1 MQIFD
6 HSTTLKLTCNL
17 EGVTVARKSPRSRA
31 YFRAI
36 VHRSQTALFSRSA
49 AKLGQYSALYSF
61 DTKDVQLFFTLAIS
75 TWTDSDHKRCTYVS
89 LCLIDLVQP
98 VRIRRRS
105 TRLFLSQLVSQFCCG
120 DKSCTLQE
128 NKFLLL
134 VHTRYRNQ
142 PNSLRKLNEE
152 NKLRAKRSL
161 NKDQIPCTS

>member
-1 MQIFD
+1 M
-6 HSTTLKLTCNL
+6 
-17 EGVTVARKSPRSRA
+17 ARKSPRSRA
-31 YFRAI
+31 SEPNSSFFHAEQQNLGSTVLTVLTQGI
-36 VHRSQTALFSRSA
+36 FSCFLPYQFQL
-49 AKLGQYSALYSF
+49 KLTLIIR
-61 DTKDVQLFFTLAIS
+61 DV
-75 TWTDSDHKRCTYVS
+75 RVS

-98 VRIRRRS
+98 VRISRRS